1 MTTGSTPPQ
10 LLHPDVGRARAGVG
24 WGGGLTAVAVG
35 VGKILLDIAATDW
48 CTTEST
54 VSRLGLEGWV
64 KQVPP
69 ILRRVLLSS
78 AGELHQ
84 HSFSP
89 EAEEQMCSEHLLTL
103 RSIPSAAQDLCTGW
117 SNGCLS
123 LSWHNHL
130 E

>member
-1 MTTGSTPPQ
+1 MWVE
-10 LLHPDVGRARAGVG
+10 LGRGRG
-24 WGGGLTAVAVG
+24 WGAHCCSSGSGQ
-35 VGKILLDIAATDW
+35 ILLDIAATGW

-84 HSFSP
+84 HSYSP
-89 EAEEQMCSEHLLTL
+89 EAEEQMCSEHLLTQIYIQ
-103 RSIPSAAQDLCTGW
+103 RSSRSLHWVVKWLSESLLAQPF
-117 SNGCLS
+117 
-123 LSWHNHL
+123 
-130 E
+130 